1 MDNHITCPHCKK
13 SIPLTQALSHQLQE
27 KYQTEMAGERRKIIA
42 AYQKRLSEEKLQIE
56 KTTAEQLKLKIQKE
70 MELKFKDAHNELEEL
85 RKQNTLLQEQ
95 LLETNK
101 LLRQIKS
108 ERDQEKIENE
118 KKLFAEQEK
127 IRDEEK
133 KKFDEEY
140 RLKMM
145 EKDKKIQDALQQVE
159 EMKRKIQQGSQ
170 QSQGEILE
178 LELETRLKRE
188 FPYDEIQPVPKGVRG
203 ADIVQIV
210 KNNFGKQC
218 GSIIWESKRTKAWSD
233 GWIDKLREDQRQVK
247 AEIAVIIS
255 NILPEE
261 IKNFGLKDGVWIG
274 NYESISGLA
283 AVLRSSLIEISTV
296 KLSIVG
302 KQDKMEVLWEYLTGI
317 EFKQRVEAIYDAYTQ
332 LQDDL
337 EKEKRWFTLKWA
349 KQEKNIRRVIDQMLG
364 MHGDLQSIV
373 GKALSEV
380 RGFGLLE
387 EGEDSKSYE

>member
-1 MDNHITCPHCKK
+1 
-13 SIPLTQALSHQLQE
+13 
-27 KYQTEMAGERRKIIA
+27 MAEERRKIIV
-42 AYQKRLSEEKLQIE
+42 AYQKRLAEEKLQIE
-56 KTTAEQLKLKIQKE
+56 KTATEQLKLKIQKE
-70 MELKFKDAHNELEEL
+70 MELKFKDASNELEEL
-85 RKQNTLLQEQ
+85 KKQNKLLQEQ
-95 LLETNK
+95 ILETNK
-101 LLRQIKS
+101 LLRQIKT

-118 KKLFAEQEK
+118 KKLFAEQGK

-210 KNNFGKQC
+210 KNNFGKPC
-218 GSIIWESKRTKAWSD
+218 GSVIWESKRTKAWSD

-261 IKNFGLKDGVWIG
+261 IKVFGLKDGVWIG
-274 NYESISGLA
+274 NYESITGLGVA
-283 AVLRSSLIEISTV
+283 LRNSLIEMSAV
-296 KLSIVG
+296 KSSIVG
-302 KQDKMEVLWEYLTGI
+302 KQDKMDVLWDYLTGV

-373 GKALSEV
+373 GKELSEIK
-380 RGFGLLE
+380 GLTLLPE
-387 EGEDSKSYE
+387 ENTLL